1 VKRVPHQRIRLQRVT
16 ILRKD
21 LRDLKPTLI
30 VDAPAVQGRSSFD
43 HAAIASPVLV
53 WRLLDVRDRK
63 PGGHDGIASSDGFR
77 TDDSIRKSYDNS
89 FFRREV

>member
-1 VKRVPHQRIRLQRVT
+1 VKRVPRIREFGCNAST
-16 ILRKD
+16 ILHKD

-63 PGGHDGIASSDGFR
+63 PGGNDGIASSDR
-77 TDDSIRKSYDNS
+77 I
-89 FFRREV
+89 